1 MYPGGWRAGALD
13 RLTLRMNSLSIRIAL
28 ASAALLVVFGC
39 AAPMPSTD
47 LPPTRIVAPARD
59 FPELRDY
66 RGVIDLQLQ
75 GSGLDEAGIADL
87 ARAAQLDFIALGDE
101 AEPGTA
107 NFGTGGFTSA
117 ILFIPGGA
125 FKIGGGEIVAVNVHD
140 PINAGSTAPAIVDAI
155 HAQGGLAI
163 AREPSR
169 FISPDGYALADAIEV
184 YGQSAVW
191 RAESPFSL
199 KLRAIFLGTDHF
211 LADLDSLAP
220 SEIGAYDHLTEGARI
235 ALVAGFGAPANMNV
249 LGATVGTW
257 QQLFLFY
264 ATHLLA
270 TERETDPLMDAIKN
284 GRVYI
289 SFDFLGYVQD
299 FAFYGESGTTKIM
312 MGSEATFASGVT
324 LKTELPDT
332 ADRIVV
338 YKNGAEAASTESATD
353 FAYVPTSAGAYRV
366 VAYRKGVPWII
377 SNPVYL
383 R

>member
-1 MYPGGWRAGALD
+1 MK
-13 RLTLRMNSLSIRIAL
+13 SLSFRIAFVG
-28 ASAALLVVFGC
+28 AAALAIFGC

-47 LPPTRIVAPARD
+47 LPPTRMVAPARE

-66 RGVIDLQLQ
+66 RGVVDLQLK

-87 ARAAQLDFIALGDE
+87 ARAAQLDFVTLGDD
-101 AEPGTA
+101 AEPGSA
-107 NFGTGGFTSA
+107 NYGTGGFTSA

-125 FKIGGGEIVAVNVHD
+125 FKIGGGEIVGANIHD
-140 PINAGSTAPAIVDAI
+140 PITAGSSMPALVDAI
-155 HAQGGLAI
+155 HSQGGLAI
-163 AREPSR
+163 ARQPSR
-169 FISPDGYALADAIEV
+169 FTSADDYALADAIEV
-184 YGQSAVW
+184 YDQSAVW
-191 RAESPFSL
+191 RAKSPTSL
-199 KLRAIFLGTDHF
+199 KLGAIFLGTDHF

-220 SEIGAYDHLTEGARI
+220 AEIGAYDHLTEGARV

-264 ATHLLA
+264 ATHVLA
-270 TERETDPLMDAIKN
+270 TERETDPVMDAIKQ

-299 FAFYGESGTTKIM
+299 FAFYGESGTTKVM
-312 MGSEATFASGVT
+312 MGSEAPFSSGVT
-324 LKTELPDT
+324 LKAELPDT
-332 ADRIVV
+332 ADRIVIFKSGV
-338 YKNGAEAASTESATD
+338 EVASTQSSAD
-353 FAYVPTSAGAYRV
+353 FAYVPKSAGAYRV
-366 VAYRKGVPWII
+366 VAYRKDVPWII

>member
-1 MYPGGWRAGALD
+1 MK
-13 RLTLRMNSLSIRIAL
+13 SLSIRIAV
-28 ASAALLVVFGC
+28 ASAAVFAVFGC

-66 RGVIDLQLQ
+66 RGVIDLQLKD
-75 GSGLDEAGIADL
+75 SGLDQAGIADL
-87 ARAAQLDFIALGDE
+87 ARAAQLDFVTLGDD
-101 AEPGTA
+101 AEPGTS
-107 NFGTGGFTSA
+107 NYGTGGFTSA

-125 FKIGGGEIVAVNVHD
+125 FKIGGGEIVGVSIHD
-140 PINAGSTAPAIVDAI
+140 PIAAGSSVPALVDAI
-155 HAQGGLAI
+155 HSQGGLAI

-169 FISPDGYALADAIEV
+169 FTSADDYALADAIEV
-184 YGQSAVW
+184 YDQSAVW
-191 RAESPFSL
+191 RARSPFAL
-199 KLRAIFLGTDHF
+199 KLGAIFLGTDHF

-220 SEIGAYDHLTEGARI
+220 PAIGAYDHLTEGARI

-264 ATHLLA
+264 ATHVLA
-270 TERETDPLMDAIKN
+270 TERETDPVMDAIKN
-284 GRVYI
+284 GRVYV

-299 FAFYGESGTTKIM
+299 FAFYGESGMTKIM
-312 MGSEATFASGVT
+312 MGSEAPFASGVT

-332 ADRIVV
+332 ADRIVIF
-338 YKNGAEAASTESATD
+338 KNGVETASVESATN
-353 FAYVPTSAGAYRV
+353 FAYVPKSAGAYRV
-366 VAYRKGVPWII
+366 VAYRKAVPWII

>member
-1 MYPGGWRAGALD
+1 
-13 RLTLRMNSLSIRIAL
+13 MNSLSIRIAL
-28 ASAALLVVFGC
+28 ASAAALAVFGC

-66 RGVIDLQLQ
+66 RGVVDLQLK
-75 GSGLDEAGIADL
+75 GSGLDEAGVADL
-87 ARAAQLDFIALGDE
+87 ARAAQLDFVTLGDD
-101 AEPGTA
+101 AEPGAA
-107 NFGTGGFTSA
+107 NYGTGGFTSA

-125 FKIGGGEIVAVNVHD
+125 FKIGGSEIVGVNIHD
-140 PINAGSTAPAIVDAI
+140 PITAGTSVPALVDAI
-155 HAQGGLAI
+155 HAQGGLAV

-169 FISPDGYALADAIEV
+169 FTSPDDFALADAVEV
-184 YGQSAVW
+184 YDQSAAW
-191 RAESPFSL
+191 RAVSPFSL
-199 KLRAIFLGTDHF
+199 KLRAIFFGTDHF
-211 LADLDSLAP
+211 LASLDSLAP
-220 SEIGAYDHLTEGARI
+220 TEIGAYDHLSEGARV

-264 ATHLLA
+264 ATHVLA
-270 TERETDPLMDAIKN
+270 TERETDPVMDAIKH
-284 GRVYI
+284 GRAYI

-312 MGSEATFASGVT
+312 MGSEAAFNSGVT
-324 LKTELPDT
+324 LKSELPDT
-332 ADRIVV
+332 ADRIVI
-338 YKNGAEAASTESATD
+338 YKNGAETASAESAAD
-353 FAYVPTSAGAYRV
+353 FAYAPKSAGAYRV